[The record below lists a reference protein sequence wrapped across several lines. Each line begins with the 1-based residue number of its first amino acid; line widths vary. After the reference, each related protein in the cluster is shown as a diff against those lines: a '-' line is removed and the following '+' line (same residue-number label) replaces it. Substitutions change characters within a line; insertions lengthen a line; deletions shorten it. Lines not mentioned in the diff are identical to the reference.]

1 MGLEPTLG
9 EAAASDQGG
18 IEDPVANVPAI
29 ETSLP

>member
-9 EAAASDQGG
+9 ESEASDPSG
-18 IEDPVANVPAI
+18 IEAQAANVAGI